1 MTPSRTGLRYELL
14 FAKMKSYNLLTDTME
29 PTIEPTQSVIT
40 KEYPRCWC
48 SLDNSILCVGFHSG
62 KVSFIDSSG
71 KVVDEKSVDG
81 PVIGLTPLGGNIV
94 VASSTSGLFS
104 FGDDSWEFGMKAGCE
119 IIQLTNKGVIAVDG
133 SGDLMLIS
141 STGELLERRRTGP
154 VDLIA
159 SSEEGGL
166 IGVGLGDGR
175 LLILGEDLS
184 LLHDSPSA
192 EDDVETISCLEF
204 RIDGTLV
211 VGRNSLGMA
220 LDDRPENRIEC
231 WNSTVGLINSSE
243 MPSMATSLCCTESG
257 VMVGCFDGQMV
268 KLDIGVDEYREISQL
283 NYNISKIVKWKDDFL
298 VTYWFDI
305 SRISP
310 EGKISWQFE
319 HQGIVEGLVEL
330 ENGLVAV
337 IGDDRKSRGP
347 SPIFFIDPDSTILD
361 DSSIAITSDESRNEE
376 SEFSGSLSADELE
389 RASSRQDFNIG
400 GDGLM
405 ETLNEEIEIQL
416 NDKLEDGDSLVE
428 LLESAKSLNI
438 PPVADAGEDRTVNS
452 DEEGKA
458 TILLDGTRSYDPDGV
473 ISKWA
478 WSDGGGKEIGESP
491 QIRVR
496 LSEGVHN
503 FSLTVTDNGG
513 ATAKANITIQ
523 VR

>member
-1 MTPSRTGLRYELL
+1 
-14 FAKMKSYNLLTDTME
+14 ME
-29 PTIEPTQSVIT
+29 PTIEPTQSVRT
-40 KEYPRCWC
+40 NEYPKCWC
-48 SLDNSILCVGFHSG
+48 SLDDSILCVGFHSG

-71 KVVDEKSVDG
+71 EVVDEKSVDG
-81 PVIGLTPLGGNIV
+81 PVIGLTPLDGNII
-94 VASSTSGLFS
+94 VASSTNGLFS
-104 FGDDSWEFGMKAGCE
+104 FGDDPWEFVMEAGCE
-119 IIQLTNKGVIAVDG
+119 LIQLTNKGVIAVDG

-141 STGELLERRRTGP
+141 STGELLKRRRTGP

-159 SSEEGGL
+159 SSGEVGL

-184 LLHDSPSA
+184 LLHDSPPA
-192 EDDVETISCLEF
+192 EDDVEKISCLEF

-211 VGRNSLGMA
+211 AGRNSLGMA
-220 LDDRPENRIEC
+220 LDERPENRIEC

-243 MPSMATSLCCTESG
+243 MPSMATTLCCTEAG
-257 VMVGCFDGQMV
+257 VMVGCFDGQIV
-268 KLDIGVDEYREISQL
+268 KLEIGVDGFREISQL
-283 NYNISKIVKWKDDFL
+283 NYNISKITKWKEDFL
-298 VTYWFDI
+298 VSFWFDI

-310 EGKISWQFE
+310 EGRTAWKFE
-319 HQGIVEGLVEL
+319 HQGIVEGFVEL

-337 IGDDRKSRGP
+337 IGDDRKSRAP
-347 SPIFFIDPDSTILD
+347 SPIFFIDPDSPILGD
-361 DSSIAITSDESRNEE
+361 PSIAMTSGESRHQE

-389 RASSRQDFNIG
+389 RASTRQDSKIG
-400 GDGLM
+400 EDALM

-416 NDKLEDGDSLVE
+416 NDKLEDGDALVE

-458 TILLDGTRSYDPDGV
+458 TILLDGARSYDPDGV
-473 ISKWA
+473 ISKWS
-478 WSDGGGKEIGESP
+478 WSDGGDNEIGESP

-523 VR
+523 VRRSELR

>member
-1 MTPSRTGLRYELL
+1 
-14 FAKMKSYNLLTDTME
+14 ME
-29 PTIEPTQSVIT
+29 PTIEPTQSIKT
-40 KEYPRCWC
+40 NEYPRCWC
-48 SLDNSILCVGFHSG
+48 SFGDSILCVGFHSG
-62 KVSFIDSSG
+62 KVSFLDSSG
-71 KVVDEKSVDG
+71 EVVDEKSVDG
-81 PVIGLTPLGGNIV
+81 PVIGLTPLGENIV

-104 FGDDSWEFGMKAGCE
+104 FGDDSWEFVMEAGCQ

-141 STGELLERRRTGP
+141 STGELLERRHTGP
-154 VDLIA
+154 VNLIA
-159 SSEEGGL
+159 SSDDGGL
-166 IGVGLGDGR
+166 IGAGLADGR
-175 LLILGEDLS
+175 LLILGGDLS
-184 LLHDSPSA
+184 LIHDSPPA
-192 EDDVETISCLEF
+192 EDDVENISCLEF

-243 MPSMATSLCCTESG
+243 MPSMATALCCTGEG
-257 VMVGCFDGQMV
+257 VMVGCFDGQIV
-268 KLDIGVDEYREISQL
+268 NLDIGVDGHREISQI
-283 NYNISKIVKWKDDFL
+283 NYNISKISKWKDDFL
-298 VTYWFDI
+298 VSYWFDI

-310 EGKISWQFE
+310 EGNISWKFE
-319 HQGIVEGLVEL
+319 HQGIVEGFVEL
-330 ENGLVAV
+330 GNGLVAV

-347 SPIFFIDPDSTILD
+347 SPIFFIDPDSAILD
-361 DSSIAITSDESRNEE
+361 DSSIATTTEESRHQE

-389 RASSRQDFNIG
+389 RASNRQVLNIG
-400 GDGLM
+400 GDDLM

-416 NDKLEDGDSLVE
+416 NDKLEDGDALVE

-452 DEEGKA
+452 DERGKA

-473 ISKWA
+473 ISKWS
-478 WSDGGGKEIGESP
+478 WSEGGGKEIGESP